1 MMPATSMA
9 SDARRRRVHVDSD
22 GVRTQREPLPGGGLG
37 APAALLALAAGAT
50 LAVFL
55 ILRFAF
61 SERPADEQQRPSA
74 TAAAVTTPADDA
86 VARPQPLAE
95 ASPMQLAAQ
104 AERRT
109 SGRVRRR
116 QTGARGERTPAAP
129 NHTADP
135 RHPETAPAGASGGE
149 EELHAR
155 DVIPALIASGEKGG
169 IALFPLP
176 GTEPIKTGV
185 IVPEDFELP
194 EGFVRHFQTDDDG
207 NRLPPILTVHPDY
220 DLVNER
226 GEVVP
231 LPVSRVVPP
240 HLAPAGM
247 PIRMLAVPKPGG
259 AAE

>member
-1 MMPATSMA
+1 MMIATPMA

-22 GVRTQREPLPGGGLG
+22 GVRTQRDPPGGLG

-50 LAVFL
+50 VAVL
-55 ILRFAF
+55 LVLRFAS
-61 SERPADEQQRPSA
+61 SEHPADVSRVSA
-74 TAAAVTTPADDA
+74 PAGAVTTSADDA
-86 VARPQPLAE
+86 VAGARLPGETPATQV
-95 ASPMQLAAQ
+95 AAQ
-104 AERRT
+104 AGRQT
-109 SGRVRRR
+109 SGRARRR
-116 QTGARGERTPAAP
+116 QTGARQERSPAARDRQ
-129 NHTADP
+129 ADP
-135 RHPETAPAGASGGE
+135 QQPETAPAGERGGE

-169 IALFPLP
+169 ITLFPLP
-176 GTEPIKTGV
+176 GTDPIKTGI

-194 EGFVRHFQTDDDG
+194 EGFVRHFQTDDEG
-207 NRLPPILTVHPDY
+207 KQLPPILTVHPDY

-231 LPVSRVVPP
+231 LPDGRVVPP
-240 HLAPAGM
+240 DLAPAGM

>member
-1 MMPATSMA
+1 MMLATPMA
-9 SDARRRRVHVDSD
+9 SEARRRRVHVDSD
-22 GVRTQREPLPGGGLG
+22 GVRTQREPLPGGLG

-50 LAVFL
+50 VAVFL
-55 ILRFAF
+55 ILRFA
-61 SERPADEQQRPSA
+61 SGERPADVPPAAA
-74 TAAAVTTPADDA
+74 TAGAVTIPADDA
-86 VARPQPLAE
+86 VARSRPPAE
-95 ASPMQLAAQ
+95 KPATQVAVQ

-116 QTGARGERTPAAP
+116 QIETRQERSPSVPQPRTDLEPPETGSAGER
-129 NHTADP
+129 
-135 RHPETAPAGASGGE
+135 GGE

-155 DVIPALIASGEKGG
+155 DVIPALIAAGEKGG

-176 GTEPIKTGV
+176 GTDPIKTGI

-207 NRLPPILTVHPDY
+207 KRLPPILTVHPDY

-231 LPVSRVVPP
+231 LPDGRVVPP
-240 HLAPAGM
+240 DLAPAGM
-247 PIRMLAVPKPGG
+247 PIRMLVVPKPGG

>member
-1 MMPATSMA
+1 MMRATSMA
-9 SDARRRRVHVDSD
+9 SDARRPRVHVDSD
-22 GVRTQREPLPGGGLG
+22 GVKTQRQPRAGGGLG
-37 APAALLALAAGAT
+37 TPAALLALAAGAT
-50 LAVFL
+50 VAVFL
-55 ILRFAF
+55 ILRFAAG
-61 SERPADEQQRPSA
+61 ERPAEAPQVSA
-74 TAAAVTTPADDA
+74 TTGAVAIPADDA
-86 VARPQPLAE
+86 VARSRLPAE
-95 ASPMQLAAQ
+95 APATQIAAQ

-116 QTGARGERTPAAP
+116 QTGERQERSSSAP
-129 NHTADP
+129 NHQADP
-135 RHPETAPAGASGGE
+135 ERPETATAGERGGE

-176 GTEPIKTGV
+176 GTDPIKTGI

-207 NRLPPILTVHPDY
+207 KRLPPILTVHPDY

-231 LPVSRVVPP
+231 LPDGRVVPP
-240 HLAPAGM
+240 DLAPAGM
-247 PIRMLAVPKPGG
+247 PIRMLAVPRPGG